1 MKILSAEQIK
11 VCDAF
16 TIKNEPIAS
25 IDLMERAATACIKH
39 IVKNASI
46 DSDFVI
52 FCGKGNNG
60 GDGLAIARFLIKR
73 NYSVKVYVLNHS
85 ENASEDFTINLE
97 RLKELKPEA
106 LFYIDKEEDLK
117 PIEITSNSLVI
128 DALFGTGLNKP
139 LSGIVASLVNFIN
152 ATKIFVISIDIPS
165 GLYADKPNDND
176 DVIVQSSV
184 TLSFQFPKLSFL
196 MPQNGIYVPEFEVL
210 DIGLD
215 KTFIHNIFTPHY
227 YITKSDLQPLLK
239 QRAKFSH
246 KGKYGHALLVA
257 GAYGKM
263 GASVIAAKACL
274 RSGAGMLTV
283 QTPKKGI
290 DILQTSIPE
299 AMVNPDTD
307 EELITE
313 LPNMDKITA
322 VGIGPGIGTEAVTE
336 SVIKK
341 LLNYILPMV
350 FDADAINILANNKT
364 WLSFLAPD
372 TILTPHVKE
381 FDRLTHLPDRQ
392 AGKHINDFERLESAR
407 QFAIKHRCILVLK
420 SAYTQTVMP
429 DGNVFFNSTGNAG
442 LAKGGSGDT
451 LTGIILGL
459 LARGYTPPQ
468 AALISVYIHGSAADS
483 CLKKIYIESVLATD
497 VIAKLPKA
505 FEKLYE

>member
-16 TIKNEPIAS
+16 TIKNEPITS

-46 DSDFVI
+46 DSEFLI

-73 NYSVKVYVLNHS
+73 NYFVKVYVINHS

-106 LFYIDKEEDLK
+106 LFYIYKEEDLK
-117 PIEITSNSLVI
+117 PIEITANTLVI

-152 ATKIFVISIDIPS
+152 ATKIFIISIDMPS
-165 GLYADKPNDND
+165 GLYADKENDKE
-176 DVIVQSSV
+176 DVIVRSSL
-184 TLSFQFPKLSFL
+184 TLSFQFPKFSFF

-215 KTFIHNIFTPHY
+215 KLFIQNISTPHF

-239 QRAKFSH
+239 HRAKFSH
-246 KGKYGHALLVA
+246 KGNFGHALLVA

-290 DILQTSIPE
+290 EILQSSIPE
-299 AMVNPDTD
+299 AMVNADSN
-307 EELITE
+307 EELISE
-313 LPNMDKITA
+313 LPHMDKITA

-341 LLNYILPMV
+341 LLNYTLPMV

-381 FDRLTHLPDRQ
+381 FDRLTQ
-392 AGKHINDFERLESAR
+392 KHINDFERLESAK

-468 AALISVYIHGSAADS
+468 AALIGVYIHGSAADS
-483 CLKKIYIESVLATD
+483 ALKKIHIESLLATD

>member
-16 TIKNEPIAS
+16 TIQNEPISS
-25 IDLMERAATACIKH
+25 IDLMERATTACIKH

-46 DSDFVI
+46 DSEFII

-73 NYSVKVYVLNHS
+73 NYSVKVYIINHS
-85 ENASEDFTINLE
+85 ENASDDFKINLE
-97 RLKELKPEA
+97 RLTELKSEA
-106 LFYIDKEEDLK
+106 IFNIDKEEDLK
-117 PIEITSNSLVI
+117 QLEFNPGTIII
-128 DALFGTGLNKP
+128 DTLLGTGLNKP
-139 LSGIVASLVNFIN
+139 LSGIVASLVDFIN
-152 ATKIFVISIDIPS
+152 ATKLFIISIDIPS
-165 GLYADKPNDND
+165 GLYADKPNDNS
-176 DVIVQSSV
+176 DVIVHSSI
-184 TLSFQFPKLSFL
+184 TLSFQFPKFSFL
-196 MPQNGIYVPEFEVL
+196 MPQNGAYVPEFEVL

-215 KTFIHNIFTPHY
+215 KTFIHKISTPHY
-227 YITKSDLQPLLK
+227 YITKADLQPLLK
-239 QRAKFSH
+239 HRQKFSH
-246 KGKYGHALLVA
+246 KGVYGHALLVA

-263 GASVIAAKACL
+263 GASAIAAKACL
-274 RSGAGMLTV
+274 RSGAGLLTV

-290 DILQTSIPE
+290 DILQSLIPE
-299 AMVNPDTD
+299 AIVSVDTE
-307 EELITE
+307 EELISE
-313 LPNMDKITA
+313 LPQMDKYTA

-341 LLNYILPMV
+341 LLNYAVPMI

-364 WLSFLAPD
+364 WLSFLQPN

-381 FDRLTHLPDRQ
+381 FDRLTQ
-392 AGKHINDFERLESAR
+392 KHINDFERLESAK
-407 QFAIKHRCILVLK
+407 QFAIKYRCVLVLK
-420 SAYTQTVMP
+420 GAYTQTVTP

-468 AALISVYIHGSAADS
+468 SALIGVYVHGLAADI
-483 CLKKIYIESVLATD
+483 CLKKIHIESVLATD
-497 VIAKLPKA
+497 VINKIPKA

>member
-11 VCDAF
+11 ACDAF

-25 IDLMERAATACIKH
+25 VDLMERAALACIKH

-46 DSDFVI
+46 DSEFAI

-73 NYSVKVYVLNHS
+73 NYNVKVYVVVHS
-85 ENASEDFTINLE
+85 KDASEDFKINLE
-97 RLKELKPEA
+97 RLKELKPESVFNIA
-106 LFYIDKEEDLK
+106 KEEDLK
-117 PIEITSNSLVI
+117 QIEFTYNTLII

-152 ATKIFVISIDIPS
+152 STKLFVISIDIPS
-165 GLYADKPNDND
+165 GLYADKPNDKD
-176 DVIVQSSV
+176 DVIVRCS
-184 TLSFQFPKLSFL
+184 TALSFQFPKFSFL
-196 MPQNGIYVPEFEVL
+196 IPQNGIYVPDFEIL

-215 KTFIHNIFTPHY
+215 KTFIQNISTPHY
-227 YITKSDLQPLLK
+227 YITKSDLQPLLN

-246 KGKYGHALLVA
+246 KGIYGHALLVA

-274 RSGAGMLTV
+274 RSGAGLLTV

-290 DILQTSIPE
+290 EILQNSIPE
-299 AMVNPDTD
+299 AMVSADAN
-307 EELITE
+307 EELISE
-313 LPNMDKITA
+313 LPAMDKITA
-322 VGIGPGIGTEAVTE
+322 VGIGPGIGTSAETE

-341 LLNYILPMV
+341 LLNYTLPMV

-381 FDRLTHLPDRQ
+381 FDRLTQ
-392 AGKHINDFERLESAR
+392 KHINDFERLESAK
-407 QFAIKHRCILVLK
+407 QFSIKHRCILVLK
-420 SAYTQTVMP
+420 GAYTQTVMP

-468 AALISVYIHGSAADS
+468 AALIGVYIHGSAADS
-483 CLKKIYIESVLATD
+483 CLKKIHIESLLATD

-505 FEKLYE
+505 FRDLYE

>member
-1 MKILSAEQIK
+1 MKILSAEQIRA
-11 VCDAF
+11 CDAF
-16 TIKNEPIAS
+16 TIQNEPIS
-25 IDLMERAATACIKH
+25 STDLMERAAMACIKH

-46 DSDFVI
+46 DSEFLI

-73 NYSVKVYVLNHS
+73 NYAIKVFVVNHS
-85 ENASEDFTINLE
+85 ENSSDDFNTNLE
-97 RLKELKPEA
+97 HLKELKPESI
-106 LFYIDKEEDLK
+106 FNIDKEEDLK
-117 PIEITSNSLVI
+117 QIVI
-128 DALFGTGLNKP
+128 SSTTLIIDSLFGTGLNKS
-139 LSGIVASLVNFIN
+139 LSGITAATVNFIN
-152 ATKIFVISIDIPS
+152 STKFFVISIDVPS
-165 GLYADKPNDND
+165 GLYTDKPNDNN
-176 DVIVQSSV
+176 DVIVRSSV
-184 TLSFQFPKLSFL
+184 ALSFQFPKFSFL
-196 MPQNGIYVPEFEVL
+196 MPQNEMYVPDFEIL

-215 KTFIHNIFTPHY
+215 KTFIHNISTPHY
-227 YITKSDLQPLLK
+227 YITKTDLQPLLK
-239 QRAKFSH
+239 HRAKFSH
-246 KGKYGHALLVA
+246 KGLYGHALLVA

-290 DILQTSIPE
+290 EIMQTSIPE
-299 AMVNPDTD
+299 AMVSPDTN
-307 EELITE
+307 EELISE
-313 LPNMDKITA
+313 LPQMDKITA
-322 VGIGPGIGTEAVTE
+322 VGIGPGIGMSAQTE

-341 LLNYILPMV
+341 LLNYSLPMV

-381 FDRLTHLPDRQ
+381 FDRLTQ
-392 AGKHINDFERLESAR
+392 KHINDFERLESAK
-407 QFAIKHRCILVLK
+407 QFAIKYRCIIVLK

-468 AALISVYIHGSAADS
+468 AALIGVYIHGSAANS
-483 CLKKIYIESVLATD
+483 CLKKIHIESLLATD

-505 FEKLYE
+505 FEKMYGE

>member
-25 IDLMERAATACIKH
+25 IDLMERAATACFNY
-39 IVKNASI
+39 IVKNTSI
-46 DSDFVI
+46 DSHFAI

-73 NYSVKVYVLNHS
+73 NYSVKVYILNHS
-85 ENASEDFTINLE
+85 ENASEDFTVNLN
-97 RLKELKPEA
+97 RLKELKAEV
-106 LFYIDKEEDLK
+106 LFYVDKEEDLK
-117 PIEITSNSLVI
+117 PIEITSKTLVI

-152 ATKIFVISIDIPS
+152 ATKVFVISIDIPS
-165 GLYADKPNDND
+165 GLYADKENDKD
-176 DVIVQSSV
+176 DVIVRSSV
-184 TLSFQFPKLSFL
+184 TLSFQFPKFSFF

-215 KTFIHNIFTPHY
+215 KTFIQNISTPNY
-227 YITKSDLQPLLK
+227 YITKSALKPLLK

-246 KGKYGHALLVA
+246 KGNFGHALLVA

-290 DILQTSIPE
+290 EILQSSIPE
-299 AMVNPDTD
+299 AMVNADSH
-307 EELITE
+307 EELISE
-313 LPNMDKITA
+313 LPHMDKITA

-341 LLNYILPMV
+341 LLNYTLPMV

-381 FDRLTHLPDRQ
+381 FDRLTQ
-392 AGKHINDFERLESAR
+392 KHINDFERLESAK

-468 AALISVYIHGSAADS
+468 AALIGVYIHGSAADS
-483 CLKKIYIESVLATD
+483 ALKKIHIESLLATD

>member
-25 IDLMERAATACIKH
+25 IDLMERAAMACIKH

-46 DSDFVI
+46 DSEFII

-73 NYSVKVYVLNHS
+73 NYSVKVFVINHS
-85 ENASEDFTINLE
+85 ENASEDFTTNLE
-97 RLKELKPEA
+97 RLKELKPES
-106 LFYIDKEEDLK
+106 LFFIDKEEDLK
-117 PIEITSNSLVI
+117 SLEISASAIVI
-128 DALFGTGLNKP
+128 DALLGTGLNKP
-139 LSGIVASLVNFIN
+139 LSGIIASLVNFIN
-152 ATKIFVISIDIPS
+152 ATKAFIISIDIPS
-165 GLYADKPNDND
+165 GLYADKENDKD
-176 DVIVQSSV
+176 DVIVRSSV

-196 MPQNGIYVPEFEVL
+196 MPQNGNYVPEFEVL

-215 KTFIHNIFTPHY
+215 KNFIHNISTPYY
-227 YITKSDLQPLLK
+227 YITKPDLQPLLK

-246 KGKYGHALLVA
+246 KGTYGHALLVA
-257 GAYGKM
+257 GSYGKM

-274 RSGAGMLTV
+274 RSGAGLLTV

-290 DILQTSIPE
+290 DILQSSVPE
-299 AMVNPDTD
+299 AMVNADAN
-307 EELITE
+307 EELISE
-313 LPNMDKITA
+313 LPHMDKITA

-341 LLNYILPMV
+341 LLNYTLPMV

-364 WLSFLAPD
+364 WLSFLSPD

-381 FDRLTHLPDRQ
+381 FDRLTE
-392 AGKHINDFERLESAR
+392 KHINDFERLESAK
-407 QFAIKHRCILVLK
+407 QFAMKHRCILVLK
-420 SAYTQTVMP
+420 GAYTQTITP
-429 DGNVFFNSTGNAG
+429 DGKVFFNSTGNAG

-468 AALISVYIHGSAADS
+468 AALIGVYIHGSAADS
-483 CLKKIYIESVLATD
+483 ALKKIHIESLLATD
-497 VIAKLPKA
+497 VIAKISKA
-505 FEKLYE
+505 FEKLEK

>member
-46 DSDFVI
+46 DSEFLI

-73 NYSVKVYVLNHS
+73 NYSVKVYVLNHA
-85 ENASEDFTINLE
+85 ENGSEDFKINLE

-117 PIEITSNSLVI
+117 PIEITSNTLVI

-165 GLYADKPNDND
+165 GLYADKENVKD
-176 DVIVQSSV
+176 DVIVRSSV
-184 TLSFQFPKLSFL
+184 TLSFQFPKFSFF
-196 MPQNGIYVPEFEVL
+196 MPQNGIYFPEFEVL

-239 QRAKFSH
+239 HRAKFSH
-246 KGKYGHALLVA
+246 KGNFGHALLVA

-290 DILQTSIPE
+290 EILQSSIPE
-299 AMVNPDTD
+299 AMVNADSN
-307 EELITE
+307 EELISE
-313 LPNMDKITA
+313 LPHMDKITA

-341 LLNYILPMV
+341 LLNYTLPMV

-381 FDRLTHLPDRQ
+381 FDRLTQ
-392 AGKHINDFERLESAR
+392 KHINDFERLESAK

-468 AALISVYIHGSAADS
+468 AALIGVYIHGSAADS
-483 CLKKIYIESVLATD
+483 ALKKIHIESLLATD

>member
-16 TIKNEPIAS
+16 TIKNEPITS
-25 IDLMERAATACIKH
+25 IDLMERAAMACIKH

-46 DSDFVI
+46 DSDFVV

-73 NYSVKVYVLNHS
+73 NYNVKTYVIDHSSSVS
-85 ENASEDFTINLE
+85 DDFTTNLE
-97 RLKELKPEA
+97 RLKELRPESV
-106 LFYIDKEEDLK
+106 FHIEKEEDLK
-117 PIEITSNSLVI
+117 QLELTPSTLII
-128 DALFGTGLNKP
+128 DALFGIGLNKP
-139 LSGIVASLVNFIN
+139 LSGLIAELVGFIN
-152 ATKIFVISIDIPS
+152 ATKLFIISIDIPS
-165 GLYADKPNDND
+165 GLYADKPNDKE
-176 DVIVQSSV
+176 DVIVRSSV
-184 TLSFQFPKLSFL
+184 TLTFQFPKLSFL

-215 KTFIHNIFTPHY
+215 KTFIQNISSPHY

-239 QRAKFSH
+239 QRHKFSH
-246 KGKYGHALLVA
+246 KGNFGHALLVA

-290 DILQTSIPE
+290 EILQSSIPE
-299 AMVNPDTD
+299 AMVNADED

-313 LPNMDKITA
+313 LPSLDKFTA
-322 VGIGPGIGTEAVTE
+322 VGIGPGIGTNAATE

-341 LLNYILPMV
+341 LLSYALPMV
-350 FDADAINILANNKT
+350 FDADALNILANNKT

-381 FDRLTHLPDRQ
+381 FDRLTQ
-392 AGKHINDFERLESAR
+392 KHINDFERLETAK
-407 QFAIKHRCILVLK
+407 QFSIKNRCIVVLK
-420 SAYTQTVMP
+420 GAYTQTVMP
-429 DGNVFFNSTGNAG
+429 DGSVFFNSTGNAG

-468 AALISVYIHGSAADS
+468 AALIGVYIHGSAADNTT
-483 CLKKIYIESVLATD
+483 KKIHIESLLATD
-497 VIAKLPKA
+497 VISRLPKA

>member
-1 MKILSAEQIK
+1 MKILSSEQIK

-16 TIKNEPIAS
+16 TIKNEPISS
-25 IDLMERAATACIKH
+25 IDLMERAAMACIKH

-46 DSDFVI
+46 DSEFII

-73 NYSVKVYVLNHS
+73 NYNVKVNVINHS
-85 ENASEDFTINLE
+85 ENASEDFTINLT
-97 RLKELKPEA
+97 RLNELKPDA
-106 LFYIDKEEDLK
+106 ISIINKEEDLK
-117 PIEITSNSLVI
+117 PIEITSNTIVI

-139 LSGIVASLVNFIN
+139 LFGITASLVNFIN
-152 ATKIFVISIDIPS
+152 ASKVFVISIDMPS
-165 GLYADKPNDND
+165 GLYADKPNDD
-176 DVIVQSSV
+176 TDTIMQSSV

-210 DIGLD
+210 DIALD

-227 YITKSDLQPLLK
+227 YITKSDLKPLLK

-299 AMVNPDTD
+299 AMVSPDGD

-322 VGIGPGIGTEAVTE
+322 VGIGPGIGTEPATE

-341 LLNYILPMV
+341 LLNYTLPVV
-350 FDADAINILANNKT
+350 FDADAINILAHNKT

-372 TILTPHVKE
+372 SILTPHVKE
-381 FDRLTHLPDRQ
+381 FDRLTQ
-392 AGKHINDFERLESAR
+392 KHINDFERLESAK
-407 QFAIKHRCILVLK
+407 QFAVKHRCILVLK

-468 AALISVYIHGSAADS
+468 AALIGVYIHGSAADA
-483 CLKKIYIESVLATD
+483 CLKKIHIESLLATD

>member
-60 GDGLAIARFLIKR
+60 GDGLAVARFLIKR
-73 NYSVKVYVLNHS
+73 NYSVKVYIINHS
-85 ENASEDFTINLE
+85 DNASEDFTANLE
-97 RLKELKPEA
+97 RLKELKPEVV
-106 LFYIDKEEDLK
+106 FSIDKEEDLK
-117 PIEITSNSLVI
+117 PIEITANTLVI

-152 ATKIFVISIDIPS
+152 ATKIFIISIDMPS
-165 GLYADKPNDND
+165 GLYADKENDKD
-176 DVIVQSSV
+176 DVIVRSSL
-184 TLSFQFPKLSFL
+184 TLSFQFPKFSFF

-215 KTFIHNIFTPHY
+215 KLFIQNISTPHY
-227 YITKSDLQPLLK
+227 YVTRNDLQPLLK
-239 QRAKFSH
+239 HRAKFSH
-246 KGKYGHALLVA
+246 KGNFGHALLVA
-257 GAYGKM
+257 GSYGKM
-263 GASVIAAKACL
+263 GASVISAKACL

-290 DILQTSIPE
+290 AILQTSVPE
-299 AMVNPDTD
+299 AMVNADSN
-307 EELITE
+307 EELISE
-313 LPNMDKITA
+313 LPHMDKITA

-341 LLNYILPMV
+341 LLNYTLPMV

-364 WLSFLAPD
+364 WLSFLSPD

-381 FDRLTHLPDRQ
+381 FDRLTQ
-392 AGKHINDFERLESAR
+392 KHINDFERLESAK

-420 SAYTQTVMP
+420 GAYTQTVMP

-468 AALISVYIHGSAADS
+468 AALIGVYIHGSAADS
-483 CLKKIYIESVLATD
+483 SLKKIHIESLLATD
-497 VIAKLPKA
+497 VIAKISKA
-505 FEKLYE
+505 FEKLEE

>member
-25 IDLMERAATACIKH
+25 IDLMERAAMACIKH

-46 DSDFVI
+46 DSEFLI

-73 NYSVKVYVLNHS
+73 NYSVKVYVINHS
-85 ENASEDFTINLE
+85 ENASEDFSTNLE
-97 RLKELKPEA
+97 RLKELKPEVV
-106 LFYIDKEEDLK
+106 FNIDKEEDLK
-117 PIEITSNSLVI
+117 PIEITASTLVI
-128 DALFGTGLNKP
+128 DALLGTGLNKP
-139 LSGIVASLVNFIN
+139 LSGIIASLVNFIN
-152 ATKIFVISIDIPS
+152 DSKIFVISIDIPS
-165 GLYADKPNDND
+165 GLYADKPNDNT
-176 DVIVQSSV
+176 DVIVQSSI

-299 AMVNPDTD
+299 AMVNPDAN
-307 EELITE
+307 EELISE

-341 LLNYILPMV
+341 LLNYTLPIV

-381 FDRLTHLPDRQ
+381 FDRLTQ
-392 AGKHINDFERLESAR
+392 KHINDFERLESAK

-468 AALISVYIHGSAADS
+468 AALIGVYIHGSAADA
-483 CLKKIYIESVLATD
+483 CLKKIHIESLLATD

>member
-46 DSDFVI
+46 DSEFLI

-73 NYSVKVYVLNHS
+73 NYSVKVYVINHS

-117 PIEITSNSLVI
+117 PIEITTNTLVI

-152 ATKIFVISIDIPS
+152 ATKIFIISIDMPS
-165 GLYADKPNDND
+165 GLYADKENDKE
-176 DVIVQSSV
+176 DVIVRSSL
-184 TLSFQFPKLSFL
+184 TLNFQFPKFSFF

-215 KTFIHNIFTPHY
+215 KLFIQNISTPHF

-239 QRAKFSH
+239 HRAKFSH
-246 KGKYGHALLVA
+246 KGNFGHALLVA

-290 DILQTSIPE
+290 EILQSSIPE
-299 AMVNPDTD
+299 AMVNADSN
-307 EELITE
+307 EELISE
-313 LPNMDKITA
+313 LPHMDKITA

-341 LLNYILPMV
+341 LLNYTLPMV

-381 FDRLTHLPDRQ
+381 FDRLTQ
-392 AGKHINDFERLESAR
+392 KHINDFERLESAK

-468 AALISVYIHGSAADS
+468 AALIGVYLHGSAADS
-483 CLKKIYIESVLATD
+483 ALKKIHIESLLATD